1 MNLDDITVLIISYNE
16 APNLART
23 LDALRG
29 MPRVLVLDS
38 GSDDGTEAIAR
49 GYGNVHWYMRAFDDF
64 AAQCNH
70 GLSLIDTSWVLSLD
84 ADHVLEADFVS
95 ELMNLDGAAQG
106 YATGFR
112 YCVNGVPL
120 RASLLPPRTVLF
132 RRAAGRYVNDGH
144 AHRIVVPG
152 PVPQLRARIRH
163 DDRKPLS
170 RWLAN
175 QERYARHEVAKLR
188 ASGQTLGLADRI
200 RRWRWLAPPL
210 VFAYTLF
217 VRGTVFDGWRG
228 WHYAYQ
234 RAVAEAVLA
243 MRLIEAD
250 WSGAQRSE
258 PPR

>member
-1 MNLDDITVLIISYNE
+1 MNLDDISVLIISYNE

-23 LDALRG
+23 LHALRG
-29 MPRVLVLDS
+29 MARVVVLDS

-49 GYGNVHWYMRAFDDF
+49 AHANVRWHTRAFDDF
-64 AAQCNH
+64 ATQCNH
-70 GLSLIDTSWVLSLD
+70 GLSLIDTPWVLSLD
-84 ADHVLEADFVS
+84 ADHVLEADFLA
-95 ELMNLDGAAQG
+95 ELINLDGAAQG
-106 YATGFR
+106 YAARFR

-152 PVPQLRARIRH
+152 AVPLLHARIRH

-170 RWLAN
+170 RWLTN

-188 ASGQTLGLADRI
+188 AAGATLGLADRI

-217 VRGTVFDGWRG
+217 VRGAVFDGWRG

-250 WSGAQRSE
+250 WPAANDRESS
-258 PPR
+258 P